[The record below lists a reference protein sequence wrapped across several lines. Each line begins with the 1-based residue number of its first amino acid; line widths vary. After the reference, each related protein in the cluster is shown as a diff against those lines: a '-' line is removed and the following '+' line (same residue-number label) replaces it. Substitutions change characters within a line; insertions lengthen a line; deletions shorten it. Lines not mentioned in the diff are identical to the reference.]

1 MQLMPALPIQLRLI
15 FLVVLYSPLTDTL
28 AQEETETSDFH
39 HCFFEEKSFSVGLGA
54 IHAFETQLTGIN
66 GRLYYNLGENFCFG
80 PEYARFSS
88 DQMESQDLNLV
99 AHYIFETPW
108 LGVYPIGGINYTWEK
123 AAEHVPEKGFGLVY
137 GLGFHR
143 NVRSLTFFSEYARRE
158 GDLRE
163 QSIGA
168 GILFTFKP

>member
-1 MQLMPALPIQLRLI
+1 MFIKSSLN
-15 FLVVLYSPLTDTL
+15 FLLVFYILTTSAM
-28 AQEETETSDFH
+28 AQEVPAPDEFH
-39 HCFFEEKSFSVGLGA
+39 HCLFEEKSFSVGLGA

-80 PEYARFSS
+80 PEYAGFSS

-108 LGVYPIGGINYTWEK
+108 LGIYPIGGINYTWEK

-143 NVRSLTFFSEYARRE
+143 NVRSLTLFSEYARRE
-158 GDLRE
+158 GDLQE
-163 QSIGA
+163 QSISA
-168 GILFTFKP
+168 GILFTFKL